1 MSFIP
6 GAQCSTHP
14 KFMNNA
20 QFMLVTLKVPVRVLG
35 SWGFDLC
42 CKSVDLLES
51 PTYQVHPGTTGKPVV
66 NLSMKFHWTIWP
78 LVLALGVR
86 CCTRDLGTAR
96 RSGHWWSL
104 HEIAAGPP
112 WNVQSTSGA
121 LWWIFDGY
129 SFLAVVLQGHFGSS
143 WVLQKSPRLHR
154 AWVNPKSLQ
163 SLKMWYFVAT
173 IAEMTC
179 VDPCPRWW
187 KEQRC
192 LGVFERSYIYY
203 LLYYI

>member
-1 MSFIP
+1 MLYPRP
-6 GAQCSTHP
+6 GNCSKHRSL
-14 KFMNNA
+14 MVIARN
-20 QFMLVTLKVPVRVLG
+20 R
-35 SWGFDLC
+35 SWTAVKC
-42 CKSVDLLES
+42 SVD
-51 PTYQVHPGTTGKPVV
+51 V
-66 NLSMKFHWTIWP
+66 W
-78 LVLALGVR
+78 
-86 CCTRDLGTAR
+86 CTLMD
-96 RSGHWWSL
+96 
-104 HEIAAGPP
+104 I
-112 WNVQSTSGA
+112 
-121 LWWIFDGY
+121 WWIFDGY

-192 LGVFERSYIYY
+192 LGVFERSYIYII
-203 LLYYI
+203 YYIIFSCLNCQTRPAVGRRSRRIPARAGRWPGEKRWGSIAARWGSIDPTTLVGGVTKSPMAWY